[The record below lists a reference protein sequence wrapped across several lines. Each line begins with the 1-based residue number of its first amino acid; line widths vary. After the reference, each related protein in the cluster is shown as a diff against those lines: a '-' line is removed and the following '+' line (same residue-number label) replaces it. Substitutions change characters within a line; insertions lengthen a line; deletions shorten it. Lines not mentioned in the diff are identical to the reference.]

1 MSQHFEELTARAKS
15 LSGLTPELE
24 ACLKEIAP
32 IITPRLQKVTD
43 TFYVRLIT
51 TTITSKFLQR
61 YEDQLDY
68 LKKTHL
74 NWLISLFSV
83 DIDEKFIEDMVRVG
97 DVHVR
102 IQLPLDFMTGAMS
115 LINKGIIEIILDEF
129 SDNKQKTIKSLQAV
143 NAVTALVLIIMQ
155 QSYQLFD

>member
-1 MSQHFEELTARAKS
+1 MSQNFEELIARAKS

-24 ACLKEIAP
+24 LCLKEIAP
-32 IITPRLQKVTD
+32 IVIPHLPKVTD
-43 TFYVRLIT
+43 AFYVRLIT
-51 TTITSKFLQR
+51 SPITSKFLEK

-74 NWLISLFSV
+74 DWLVSLFTV
-83 DIDEKFIEDMVRVG
+83 DVNADFAKNMLRVG
-97 DVHVR
+97 DAH
-102 IQLPLDFMTGAMS
+102 IAIHLPLDFMTGAMS
-115 LINKGIIEIILDEF
+115 LINKGVIQIIMTEF
-129 SDNKQKTIKSLQAV
+129 AEDQAQAVKALQAV